1 MFREYAYRFSK
12 PPHPDDLAILLED
25 GTIAFYPPEGVWIP
39 ISEELARLIKR
50 ERPYAH
56 LIHQD
61 FTWKVYAGHHPG
73 LIGRARDLLP
83 ELFE

>member
-12 PPHPDDLAILLED
+12 PPHPESLAILLED
-25 GTIAFYPPEGVWIP
+25 GTVDFYPEGVWIP
-39 ISEELARLIKR
+39 ISEELAQFIRR
-50 ERPYAH
+50 ERPSAH
-56 LIHQD
+56 LVHTD
-61 FTWKVYAGHHPG
+61 FTWKIYAGHHPG

>member
-1 MFREYAYRFSK
+1 MFREYAYQFSK
-12 PPHPDDLAILLED
+12 PPHPEDLAILLED

-39 ISEELARLIKR
+39 ISEELARRIRR
-50 ERPYAH
+50 ERPFAH
-56 LIHQD
+56 LVHAD
-61 FTWKVYAGHHPG
+61 FTWMVYAGHHPG

>member
-1 MFREYAYRFSK
+1 MSIALRR
-12 PPHPDDLAILLED
+12 LLTPSRSPSSCED
-25 GTIAFYPPEGVWIP
+25 GTIGFYPPEGVWIP
-39 ISEELARLIKR
+39 ISEELARFIRR
-50 ERPYAH
+50 ERPFAH
-56 LIHQD
+56 LIHED